1 MTQLSTKTLE
11 YQATDGA
18 LLEGYVAY
26 LDLPGKVR
34 PGILIAHDWLGVG
47 DFVRKK
53 AEQLAA
59 LGYVALAADVYGKGI
74 RPTSVP
80 EASGLTRQYR
90 ADRASLRARIRAA
103 YDALCT
109 LDQVDA
115 KHIVAMGYCFGGTTA
130 LELARSGADL
140 VGTASFHGGL
150 SNPNPQDTRQIR
162 GKVLIMHG
170 ADDPFVPPEEVMEF
184 KQTMQEAR
192 IDMRFVAYPHAVH
205 GFTNPDADLNQNK
218 GLAYNAEADQASW
231 LAFEAFLEEV
241 APVPASMG

>member
-1 MTQLSTKTLE
+1 MTQLYTKTLE

-59 LGYVALAADVYGKGI
+59 MGYVALAADVYGKGI

-231 LAFEAFLEEV
+231 QAFEAFLAEV
-241 APVPASMG
+241 APLPALMG

>member
-1 MTQLSTKTLE
+1 MAQLCTKTLE
-11 YQATDGA
+11 YRATDGT

-26 LDLPGKVR
+26 LDLPGRIR
-34 PGILIAHDWLGVG
+34 PGILISHDWLGVG

-90 ADRASLRARIRAA
+90 ADRPALRGRIRAA
-103 YDALCT
+103 YDALCA
-109 LDQVDA
+109 LDQTDA

-130 LELARSGADL
+130 LELARSGANL

-184 KQTMQEAR
+184 KHAMQEAG
-192 IDMRFVAYPHAVH
+192 IDMRFIAYPHAVH
-205 GFTNPDADLNQNK
+205 GFTNPDADPSQNK

-231 LAFEAFLEEV
+231 REFEAFLAEV
-241 APVPASMG
+241 APLPASMG